1 MGNFVIFGIHGKSR
15 FFFWGGAGEGH
26 EKPIYRGDC
35 LKRRGFAD
43 LRRDLARKSGV
54 VF

>member
-1 MGNFVIFGIHGKSR
+1 MGNFLIFGIHGKSR
-15 FFFWGGAGEGH
+15 FFFRGGRGH